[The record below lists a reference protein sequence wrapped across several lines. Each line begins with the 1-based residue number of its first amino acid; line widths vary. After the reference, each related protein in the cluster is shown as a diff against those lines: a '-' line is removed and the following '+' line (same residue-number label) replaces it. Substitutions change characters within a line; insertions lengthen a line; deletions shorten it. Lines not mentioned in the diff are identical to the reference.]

1 MQSRLEA
8 SLNRFF
14 FSGLG
19 GTLGADARID
29 IYETID
35 QLISN
40 EVLLKVA
47 VKELY
52 NIESQGGKKKTRT
65 NAIVLQDCYAALSAG
80 RQLSDALAHWVP
92 DQEVQI
98 IRAGERSGNLSLAL
112 KDAINMIVST
122 RKIMGAVVGGA
133 TYPIF
138 LLGMVALLLHQIA
151 TKMVPQFARILPP
164 EKWTGPALVLKWIA
178 DWVIDY
184 GLVSVIGLLC
194 VMSWVFWSLPHLS
207 HAKWRIYLDKIPPW
221 SIYRMLHGSTFLLN
235 IALMLNT
242 GIRLQEVLVIMSK
255 NASPWLRERITG
267 ALRGIN
273 RGDNL
278 GIALYRSGYEFPDV
292 RAIQFLRILA
302 DQNGFDKK
310 LKNFGQR
317 WLDQSVKG
325 VERAS
330 KILLMAGILVIGFL
344 IMMILGGVVG
354 IQQLASS
361 QLVGR

>member
-1 MQSRLEA
+1 
-8 SLNRFF
+8 
-14 FSGLG
+14 
-19 GTLGADARID
+19 
-29 IYETID
+29 
-35 QLISN
+35 
-40 EVLLKVA
+40 
-47 VKELY
+47 
-52 NIESQGGKKKTRT
+52 
-65 NAIVLQDCYAALSAG
+65 
-80 RQLSDALAHWVP
+80 
-92 DQEVQI
+92 
-98 IRAGERSGNLSLAL
+98 
-112 KDAINMIVST
+112 
-122 RKIMGAVVGGA
+122 
-133 TYPIF
+133 
-138 LLGMVALLLHQIA
+138 
-151 TKMVPQFARILPP
+151 
-164 EKWTGPALVLKWIA
+164 
-178 DWVIDY
+178 
-184 GLVSVIGLLC
+184 
-194 VMSWVFWSLPHLS
+194 MSWVFWSLPHLS